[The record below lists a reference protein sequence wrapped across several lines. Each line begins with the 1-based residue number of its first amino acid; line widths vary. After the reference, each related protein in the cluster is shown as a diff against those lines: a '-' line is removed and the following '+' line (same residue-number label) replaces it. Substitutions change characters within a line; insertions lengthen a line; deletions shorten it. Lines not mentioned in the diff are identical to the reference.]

1 MIPPIQFSDDAPAW
15 RVARTCQ
22 GGSCVRVARTGGAI
36 LIGDTKNPD
45 GDVLTYTISEWR
57 EFVGGV
63 KRGDFDD
70 LL

>member
-1 MIPPIQFSDDAPAW
+1 MTPPIQLGDDAPVW
-15 RVARTCQ
+15 HVTRTCQ
-22 GGSCVRVARTGGAI
+22 GGSCVRVARTGEAI

-45 GDVLTYTISEWR
+45 GDVMTYTLGEWQ
-57 EFVGGV
+57 EFVTGV